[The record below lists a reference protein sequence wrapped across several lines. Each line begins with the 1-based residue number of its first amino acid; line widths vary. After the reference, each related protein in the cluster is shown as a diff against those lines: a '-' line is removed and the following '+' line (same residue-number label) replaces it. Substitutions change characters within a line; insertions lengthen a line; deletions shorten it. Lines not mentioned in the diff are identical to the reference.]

1 MVVLRGDW
9 GGSFEMGWGGS
20 FVKEFVVVVFNSS
33 TNPGGYSMFET
44 RIVISK
50 GVTIKNTRLMY

>member
-33 TNPGGYSMFET
+33 TNPGRGAVPCLKQGLSSPK
-44 RIVISK
+44 V
-50 GVTIKNTRLMY
+50 

>member
-1 MVVLRGDW
+1 MGLVVLRGVGVVVLRGDW

-33 TNPGGYSMFET
+33 TNPGGYIFY
-44 RIVISK
+44 V
-50 GVTIKNTRLMY
+50 